1 MQEIQIGI
9 REEEAHKDARLM
21 AALER
26 AAKALGIE
34 VTQQELQQS
43 AAMFEPLLRQELARA
58 DLMEF
63 EAQKAPEQYE
73 LSTQKLLQEIQ
84 NLAAQG
90 QLTSL
95 QAQLLS
101 QALPDLL
108 RQEAAKAGTMEAE
121 ARRAQIEADLLAEF
135 GRQREQMALRAAEV
149 GIALDEA
156 TLDRLLRTTDAVVAK
171 AVAEASLAQ
180 TEAQT
185 QEALAPIV
193 IEQAKAELENLHLQ
207 NQIDSAEYD
216 AMLKLLP
223 IQVEQALENLQT
235 LRVRRQSEEL
245 QLELAREFDRR
256 FKIESLKSLE
266 LNNLRQAVGLELDQA
281 ELERYVRLTDPIVQK
296 AVAEAAA
303 ADIDALFKQS
313 TFDTMVAKVEAELQA
328 QLIANKISEQEY
340 EVAQQLIPYRV
351 QQALE
356 TVKSIQL
363 QNEAAEWQLQ
373 LSKAFDEKY
382 MSEGLKKLELENLR
396 QAVGLELDQAELER
410 YVRLTDPIVQKAVA
424 EAAAADIDALF
435 RQDTFATMVA
445 KVEAELQAQLIA
457 NKISE
462 QEYDVALK
470 IAPYRVQQAA
480 EEVLKIQLQNEAA
493 KWQLQLSK
501 AFDEKYMS
509 EGLKK
514 LELENLRQAV
524 GLQMDQAELER
535 FVKLTDP
542 IVQKAVAEAAA
553 ADIEALFKQSTFDT
567 MVAQVEAELQAQLI
581 ANKINEHEYEL
592 ALKIA
597 PYRVQEAL
605 ETVKSIQ
612 LQNEAA
618 EWQLQLSKA
627 FDEKYMIEGLKK
639 LELENL
645 RQAVGLQMDQ
655 AELERFV
662 KLTDPIV
669 QKAVAEAAV
678 ADIEALFK
686 QSTFET
692 MVAKVEA
699 ELQAQLIAN
708 KISEQEYELAQ
719 QLIPYRVQQAAEELL
734 SLQLQ
739 NEARELE
746 NQYARDT
753 LPQRIQLVS
762 AQLRNLELE
771 QQQTELKI
779 SELRRQIA
787 MAQRTEPLL
796 VAQLEAELENTK
808 LRNQQLAIQI
818 AQLEQQAA
826 TYQGLDADDRDF
838 AFKLYQ
844 AENELFRGQNVWI
857 PPFAD
862 YVANMM
868 SENRLDWNIYVT
880 LYDEEMRQSIG
891 PPPEGDALDF
901 PWMSQAWQNLYKKE
915 LDGYIATLP
924 DSQWRL
930 RQAPLF
936 PSMAVFYGNYM
947 SENPMDPDELI
958 QRYNDGTIPQYIY
971 DIAFGRPVSGTGTS
985 KGRMDELISDLP
997 NIFPS
1002 LSSLEDILSFLQSGH
1017 PAIQSLMEKIEEIYG
1032 VTGDELI
1039 AELRRR

>member
-1 MQEIQIGI
+1 MATDRAFKWSGFVKGFSDSMAQAMQRRLEQRYKEEERPQPVDLLSYLPDPVRESLFPGRSSLLVDPSNVSSMLGHLTTVYGHVSKPQQATLPGAFVSDLVRAVQTGDWTQWEQKYGQTEIPAEDFYRVFGALTPVATSERTFAESKDIKEQLAWEDTPLTEEYAAMLGMPQWAGMTPRQIHGLLNIRGGI
-9 REEEAHKDARLM
+9 REEEAHEDARLM

-34 VTQQELQQS
+34 ATQQELQQS
-43 AAMFEPLLRQELARA
+43 AAMFESLLRQEKARA

-73 LSTQKLLQEIQ
+73 LITKRILQEIE

-90 QLTSL
+90 KLTSL
-95 QAQLLS
+95 QVKLLS

-108 RQEAAKAGTMEAE
+108 RQEAAKADTMEAE

-135 GRQREQMALRAAEV
+135 GRQREQMALRAAEL

-156 TLDRLLRTTDAVVAK
+156 TLDRTLRTTEAVVAK

-193 IEQAKAELENLHLQ
+193 IEQAKAELESRYLQ
-207 NQIDSAEYD
+207 NQIASAEYE
-216 AMLKLLP
+216 AMLQLLP
-223 IQVEQALENLQT
+223 IQVEQALENLRT
-235 LRVRRQSEEL
+235 SRVRRQAEEL
-245 QLELAREFDRR
+245 QLELAKEFDRR

-296 AVAEAAA
+296 AVAEAAV
-303 ADIDALFKQS
+303 ADIEALFRQD
-313 TFDTMVAKVEAELQA
+313 TFDTMVAK
-328 QLIANKISEQEY
+328 
-340 EVAQQLIPYRV
+340 
-351 QQALE
+351 
-356 TVKSIQL
+356 
-363 QNEAAEWQLQ
+363 
-373 LSKAFDEKY
+373 
-382 MSEGLKKLELENLR
+382 
-396 QAVGLELDQAELER
+396 
-410 YVRLTDPIVQKAVA
+410 
-424 EAAAADIDALF
+424 
-435 RQDTFATMVA
+435 
-445 KVEAELQAQLIA
+445 
-457 NKISE
+457 
-462 QEYDVALK
+462 
-470 IAPYRVQQAA
+470 
-480 EEVLKIQLQNEAA
+480 
-493 KWQLQLSK
+493 
-501 AFDEKYMS
+501 
-509 EGLKK
+509 
-514 LELENLRQAV
+514 
-524 GLQMDQAELER
+524 
-535 FVKLTDP
+535 
-542 IVQKAVAEAAA
+542 
-553 ADIEALFKQSTFDT
+553 
-567 MVAQVEAELQAQLI
+567 VEAELQAQLI

-597 PYRVQEAL
+597 PYRVQQAAEEVL
-605 ETVKSIQ
+605 KIQ

-686 QSTFET
+686 QSTFDT
-692 MVAKVEA
+692 MVAQVEA

-708 KISEQEYELAQ
+708 KISEQEYELA
-719 QLIPYRVQQAAEELL
+719 LKLAPYRVQQAVEELL

-762 AQLRNLELE
+762 EQLQNLKLE
-771 QQQTELKI
+771 QQHTEVKI
-779 SELRRQIA
+779 RELRRQIA
-787 MAQRTEPLL
+787 MARRTEPLL
-796 VAQLEAELENTK
+796 VAQLEAELENIK

-818 AQLEQQAA
+818 AQLEQRAEA
-826 TYQGLDADDRDF
+826 YQGLDADDRDF

-862 YVANMM
+862 YVTNMM
-868 SENRLDWNIYVT
+868 SESPLDWNTYVM
-880 LYDEEMRQSIG
+880 LYDEEMRQSVG

-901 PWMSQAWQNLYKKE
+901 PWMSQEWQNLYKKE
-915 LDGYIATLP
+915 LDNYIATLP

-947 SENPMDPDELI
+947 SPNPMTMPELVE
-958 QRYNDGTIPQYIY
+958 RYNKGTIPQYIY
-971 DIAFGRPVSGTGTS
+971 EIAFGRPVNVTGTS

-997 NIFPS
+997 NIFPD
-1002 LSSLEDILSFLQSGH
+1002 LSSNEDILSVLQSGH